1 MVPRNTY
8 ALLIGG
14 NEQQH
19 VDATM
24 QFRNYLTDEAK
35 FNPERIWVYVDGDHY
50 SVLDKVE
57 HFFQEAKS
65 KAPNQPA
72 VIIYNG
78 HGNKGTFSPSASG
91 QNSQIP
97 YQKLGQLCNREAS
110 VLFINNSCHSGS
122 AISIFEDL
130 EILPTKGSVVA
141 SSDAQEV
148 SMGSHFQYLLL
159 DAMRNKRPF
168 AKEEIKCYRNLF
180 EYSRSG
186 ITRLM
191 FVYEK
196 LLIERREELNPERIH
211 GTLIL
216 HIQHPQRSGLSL
228 DHLL

>member
-1 MVPRNTY
+1 MGMEIKGLFPHQPQAKTPR
-8 ALLIGG
+8 
-14 NEQQH
+14 
-19 VDATM
+19 
-24 QFRNYLTDEAK
+24 YLT
-35 FNPERIWVYVDGDHY
+35 
-50 SVLDKVE
+50 
-57 HFFQEAKS
+57 KS
-65 KAPNQPA
+65 LVNYA
-72 VIIYNG
+72 
-78 HGNKGTFSPSASG
+78 
-91 QNSQIP
+91 
-97 YQKLGQLCNREAS
+97 
-110 VLFINNSCHSGS
+110 GS

-228 DHLL
+228 DHLLFPQ